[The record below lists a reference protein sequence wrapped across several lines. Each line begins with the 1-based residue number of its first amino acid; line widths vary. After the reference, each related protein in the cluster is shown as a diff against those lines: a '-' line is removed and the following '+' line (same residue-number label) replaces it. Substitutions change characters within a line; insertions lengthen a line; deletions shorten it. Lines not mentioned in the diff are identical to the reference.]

1 MSQES
6 TESLELAIMM
16 SCHCAFLLLIVI
28 VDHLSV
34 TLYSGVCDS
43 ETSFIMNLD
52 SLVSLNVYFSPKICA
67 NRRKMCNQEYPNL
80 LIARDILLPNLM
92 ITQWLDFKIS

>member
-6 TESLELAIMM
+6 NESLELAIMM

-28 VDHLSV
+28 VDQLSGM
-34 TLYSGVCDS
+34 LSYGVCDS

-67 NRRKMCNQEYPNL
+67 NRRKMCNQEISKLTDSKRYT
-80 LIARDILLPNLM
+80 
-92 ITQWLDFKIS
+92 ITKLNDNTIVGL

>member
-6 TESLELAIMM
+6 NESLELAIMM

-28 VDHLSV
+28 VDQLSG
-34 TLYSGVCDS
+34 TLSHGVCDS

-52 SLVSLNVYFSPKICA
+52 SLVSLNVYFSPKTRATIS
-67 NRRKMCNQEYPNL
+67 KTFNQEISKLTDSKRYT
-80 LIARDILLPNLM
+80 
-92 ITQWLDFKIS
+92 ITKLNDNTIVGL

>member
-43 ETSFIMNLD
+43 STSFIMSLD
-52 SLVSLNVYFSPKICA
+52 SLVSLTVYFSPNICA
-67 NRRKMCNQEYPNL
+67 NRRKMFNQEISKLTDSKRYT
-80 LIARDILLPNLM
+80 
-92 ITQWLDFKIS
+92 ITKLNDNTIVGL